1 MLLGG
6 GPGEKVGWSL
16 GTRSLGQERQ
26 REVGEKD
33 GHRGRCEGRA
43 YGGQKEGRIGQQGGE
58 ERRRQLCGTTL
69 KYIDN
74 CTGHGVPVGV

>member
-6 GPGEKVGWSL
+6 GPEGEKVGWSL

-33 GHRGRCEGRA
+33 GHRGGCEGGHMGDR
-43 YGGQKEGRIGQQGGE
+43 KREG
-58 ERRRQLCGTTL
+58 
-69 KYIDN
+69 
-74 CTGHGVPVGV
+74 